1 MAKIF
6 DALNRKSGD
15 AADPVLAALV
25 REFRAEPAPVAQPTA
40 PPVAVPHAPAGPA
53 FTLPQPGG
61 AAIRTLRLSIPLQS
75 PLLPFD
81 GENGHAAEQYRIA
94 RTRIIQ
100 HPRQPRMI
108 VVSSAG
114 SGDGKTLSSINLSGA
129 LALKTEGNVL
139 LVDADFRRCA
149 VYQRLGLPASPG
161 LSDVLA
167 GTSTLEEALVRA
179 EQFPNLYIIPAG
191 APSKSPTEL
200 LDSSRWRALAKVLR
214 AAFQFV
220 IVDSTPIAAV
230 ADYDLIEAVCDGVL
244 LVARPDHTARK
255 SCLQA
260 LAAIPKDKLV
270 GVLLNCVPNWFL
282 TRPHNYYG
290 AYYYQPDGRQP

>member
-1 MAKIF
+1 MARIF

-15 AADPVLAALV
+15 GADPVLAALV
-25 REFRAEPAPVAQPTA
+25 REFQAESAAAAQPMEVPLA
-40 PPVAVPHAPAGPA
+40 PGSPV
-53 FTLPQPGG
+53 FRSPQPDG
-61 AAIRTLRLSIPLQS
+61 AAIRTLPLSIPLQS

-114 SGDGKTLSSINLSGA
+114 PADGKTLCSINLSGA

-149 VYQRLGLPASPG
+149 VHERLGLPAFPG

-167 GTSTLEEALVRA
+167 GACPLEETLVRA
-179 EQFPNLYIIPAG
+179 EQFPNLYILPAG
-191 APSKSPTEL
+191 GPSKNPTEL
-200 LDSSRWRALAKVLR
+200 LDTSRWRALAKVLR
-214 AAFQFV
+214 AVFHFV

-244 LVARPDHTARK
+244 LVARPDHTVRK
-255 SCLQA
+255 ACLQA
-260 LAAIPKDKLV
+260 IAAIPKDKLV

-282 TRPHNYYG
+282 TRPHYHYG
-290 AYYYQPDGRQP
+290 AYYYQPNGGQR